1 MRHYLAVLLP
11 TANGGWRAHF
21 PDFPG
26 CRAEGHSVE
35 VAIAAACSAA
45 SEQANRL
52 LAQGVSLPRSQ
63 SYDDVRN
70 HTNGWA
76 RERASCGPTRSS
88 AWCRWPFS
96 PTGKDQ
102 GPNCKARGTVLRLVR

>member
-1 MRHYLAVLLP
+1 MKHYLAVLLR

-35 VAIAAACSAA
+35 DAIEAARTAA
-45 SEQANRL
+45 SERANWL
-52 LAQGVSLPRSQ
+52 LAQGVSLPQSQ
-63 SYDDVRN
+63 SYEDVRH

-76 RERASCGPTRSS
+76 RERGIVWSEAVISMVPLAVEHDWEGPKT
-88 AWCRWPFS
+88 
-96 PTGKDQ
+96 
-102 GPNCKARGTVLRLVR
+102 

>member
-1 MRHYLAVLLP
+1 MKHYLAVLLP

-35 VAIAAACSAA
+35 DAIAAACSAA

-52 LAQGVSLPRSQ
+52 LAQGVSLPQSQ
-63 SYDDVRN
+63 SYEDVRH

-76 RERASCGPTRSS
+76 RERGIVWSDAVISMVPLAVQHDREGP
-88 AWCRWPFS
+88 
-96 PTGKDQ
+96 
-102 GPNCKARGTVLRLVR
+102 GPNCKARGTFLRLVR